1 MSESEPISQEKN
13 YKDVLDYTPAV
24 LKVISDEKT
33 LKALLDNNYEK
44 ILHTLRNKHMTVQE
58 ITTEFNK
65 LAEKCIMTDPKSDKT
80 VYRYLKTLEELELVA
95 PAGQR
100 VIIGKTATEK
110 LYTRTARIFQ
120 QKEIDWMSERGEEWV
135 KRFTLLM
142 GYMIDNNGQKP
153 SIRCIQ
159 EFFKK
164 MSEAKIVALERLAQ
178 SASDDIVKQITEGEW
193 EELVAFI
200 DWVFL
205 FGSLM
210 NQPEL
215 LEELGVC
222 LNKKTPGD

>member
-13 YKDVLDYTPAV
+13 YTDVVDYTPAV

-33 LKALLDNNYEK
+33 LKALLDANYEK
-44 ILHTLRNKHMTVQE
+44 ILLSLRNKPMTVQE

-65 LAEKCIMTDPKSDKT
+65 LAEKCVITEPKTDKT
-80 VYRYLKTLEELELVA
+80 IYRYLKTLEEFELVA

-100 VIIGKTATEK
+100 VMIGKTATEK
-110 LYTRTARIFQ
+110 LYMRTARIFQ
-120 QKEIDWMSERGEEWV
+120 RKEIDWMSERGEEWV

-142 GYMIDNNGQKP
+142 GYMIDNDGQKP

-164 MSEAKIVALERLAQ
+164 LSEAKIVALERLAQ
-178 SASDDIVKQITEGEW
+178 SASDIIVKQIAEGEW

-205 FGSLM
+205 FGSSM
-210 NQPEL
+210 KQPEL

-222 LNKKTPGD
+222 LNKNTPGD